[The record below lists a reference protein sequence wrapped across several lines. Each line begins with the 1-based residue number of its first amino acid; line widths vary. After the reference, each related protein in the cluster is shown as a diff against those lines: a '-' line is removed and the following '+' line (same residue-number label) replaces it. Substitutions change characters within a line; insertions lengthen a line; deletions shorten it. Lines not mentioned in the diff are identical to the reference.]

1 MTLDKK
7 QVGFRFRQLR
17 RAKIWQL
24 VVLFI
29 LSCLV
34 SATLLRLNN
43 IGMVQRRS
51 AVLAADEV
59 GDASIIKTR
68 LLELQRYVTSHMNA
82 DMGKGVYLEASYKRD
97 VQKAY
102 ESASVDSNPNGN
114 IYKKAQEVCE
124 PQFDYWTP
132 AYIQCTIS
140 ELEKYPASS
149 QLVSSVNLP
158 QSNSYRHVFLSPLWS
173 ADFAGFS
180 VLVSVVIL
188 IMIIFRIIGVV
199 ILRAILHYRYSGI

>member
-1 MTLDKK
+1 
-7 QVGFRFRQLR
+7 
-17 RAKIWQL
+17 
-24 VVLFI
+24 
-29 LSCLV
+29 
-34 SATLLRLNN
+34 
-43 IGMVQRRS
+43 MVQRRS